1 MKRVTIAAAA
11 SMSLALI
18 ATGCSTNAN
27 SSKSSGNAASAGGGS
42 SKLVAAYSEGGTTL
56 SPAEANDVTSDT
68 FVVAAYDQLVTY
80 GRTTEDGKPKAK
92 TDEIKPMLAKS
103 WDVSK
108 DKTKYTFTLR
118 KDVAFH
124 DGSKLTAEDVVD
136 TFKYIKKSASGSFL
150 YNLAGITTVTAKTPH
165 TVEIDLKRPSHLFMQ
180 MLPMYTF
187 SIVNMDKVNK
197 HGGAKWLR
205 NHTAGSGPYEVK
217 KWQPSSEAIL
227 KRYNGYWGKEPSIK
241 TVDMKFIGEPSNRA
255 ELLRSGSVD
264 LAMEIAPKDVKALG
278 KSDGVTIDSRKS
290 NKVLFFGMNNKVAP
304 FNDPKVRQAI
314 SYAIP
319 TKQLI
324 NNVMKGQA
332 SPMTSSVP
340 SNMPGFCNTGYKYSY
355 NPKKA
360 KKLLAEA
367 GHPHGFSFDFTLGAG
382 FPDWSDDAVLIQNSL
397 AKIGVKM
404 NIHKMA
410 RSPFLDA
417 LAAHKLDTWITRWT
431 SFVNDPG
438 YHLGLLLETGAGS
451 NHSDFSNKKVDSL
464 LDQASK
470 TDSQEGR
477 NKLYCQAQQ
486 IISKK
491 APWAYLY
498 EYNIVLALR
507 DEVKGYTS
515 YPDGIV
521 RFFQMSNQ
529 K

>member
-1 MKRVTIAAAA
+1 MKRISTAV
-11 SMSLALI
+11 SMALVLI
-18 ATGCSTNAN
+18 VTGCSANAN
-27 SSKSSGNAASAGGGS
+27 SGKSSDKESSTGS
-42 SKLVAAYSEGGTTL
+42 GDGKLIAAYSEGGTTL

-103 WDVSK
+103 WDVSQ

-118 KDVAFH
+118 KDVTFH
-124 DGSKLTAEDVVD
+124 DGSKLTSDDVVD
-136 TFKYIKKSASGSFL
+136 SFKYIEKSASGSFL
-150 YNLAGITTVTAKTPH
+150 YNMAGITQVTAKSPYK
-165 TVEIDLKRPSHLFMQ
+165 VEIDLKRPNHLFMQ

-197 HGGAKWLR
+197 NGGAKWLR
-205 NHTAGSGPYEVK
+205 NHTAGSGPYKVK
-217 KWQPSSEAIL
+217 KWQPSTEAVL
-227 KRYNGYWGKEPSIK
+227 KRNNEYWGKEPSLK
-241 TVDMKFIGEPSNRA
+241 KVVMKFIGEPSNRA

-264 LAMEIAPKDVKALG
+264 LALEIAPKDVKALG
-278 KSDGVTIDSRKS
+278 QAPGVTIDSRKS
-290 NKVLFFGMNNKVAP
+290 NKVLFFGMNNKVKP
-304 FNDPKVRQAI
+304 FDDPKVRQAI

-319 TKQLI
+319 TKKLI
-324 NNVMKGQA
+324 TNVMKGQA

-355 NPKKA
+355 NLDKA
-360 KKLLAEA
+360 KKLLAKA
-367 GHPHGFSFDFTLGAG
+367 GYPNGFSFDFTLGAG
-382 FPDWSDDAVLIQNSL
+382 FPDWADDAVLIQSSL
-397 AKIGVKM
+397 EKIGVKM

-438 YHLGLLLETGAGS
+438 YHLGLLLKSGAGS
-451 NHSDFSNKKVDSL
+451 NHSNFSNKKVDAL
-464 LDQASK
+464 LEQAAT

-486 IISKK
+486 IITKK

-521 RFFQMSNQ
+521 RFFQMSNG
-529 K
+529 